1 MELLAPAGNFEKLI
15 TAVHFG
21 ADAVY
26 FSGKRF
32 GLRAFAGNFSD
43 DEIVEA
49 MEYLHARGK
58 KGYITL
64 NIVANDEDFEGL
76 DEYLN
81 LLVKADVDGV
91 IVSDLGVVKFI
102 RENAPALNVH
112 VSTQANVNNY
122 YSAKVFVDM
131 GATRIVLAR
140 EMNLKQIKAMHEK
153 LGSSVELEAFVHG
166 AMCISYSGRCLLS
179 NYMTGRESN
188 HGACVQAC
196 RWKYAIREV
205 NRKDEYPIEEDER
218 GTYILNSKD
227 MNMISHLKELEDAGV
242 VSLKIEGRMKSA
254 YYVATVVNAYR
265 QALDNPNYQATEQ
278 LIAELEKASHR
289 QYSTG
294 FYLGAKDK
302 EYLEDSMPVQT
313 HEFVA
318 VVVDTFDGGIVLEQ
332 RNRFCKGEE
341 LEILSP
347 NKKIFNKKIKIGDM
361 IDEKGDVITDVK
373 GVQQR
378 VKLKSDLPF
387 EVGDILRRAV

>member
-32 GLRAFAGNFSD
+32 GLRAFAGNFED
-43 DEIVEA
+43 DEIVKA

-64 NIVANDEDFEGL
+64 NIVANDEDFVGL
-76 DEYLN
+76 DDYLD
-81 LLVKADVDGV
+81 LLVRAEVDGV

-102 RENAPALNVH
+102 RDHAPSLNVH

-122 YSAKVFVDM
+122 YSAKVFTDM

-140 EMNLKQIKAMHEK
+140 ELSLKQIKALHEK
-153 LGSSVELEAFVHG
+153 LGDEIELEAFVHG

-179 NYMTGRESN
+179 NYLTGRESN

-196 RWKYAIREV
+196 RWKYYIREES
-205 NRKDEYPIEEDER
+205 RDDEFPIEEDSR

-227 MNMISHLKELEDAGV
+227 MNMISHLKEMEEAGV
-242 VSLKIEGRMKSA
+242 KSLKIEGRMKSA

-265 QALDNPNYQATEQ
+265 MALD
-278 LIAELEKASHR
+278 
-289 QYSTG
+289 
-294 FYLGAKDK
+294 
-302 EYLEDSMPVQT
+302 
-313 HEFVA
+313 
-318 VVVDTFDGGIVLEQ
+318 
-332 RNRFCKGEE
+332 
-341 LEILSP
+341 SP
-347 NKKIFNKKIKIGDM
+347 D
-361 IDEKGDVITDVK
+361 
-373 GVQQR
+373 
-378 VKLKSDLPF
+378 
-387 EVGDILRRAV
+387 